1 MPLHDS
7 ARGMDPNSSVV
18 ITGGAGFIGSN
29 LADHYLE
36 LGCKVVVVDNFSRRG
51 SEDNVAWLSGRYG
64 ERMKLVR
71 ADVRSAG
78 NWQEEVAQA
87 AVVFHLAA
95 QVAVTTSVAD
105 PRADFEVNAAGT
117 LNVLEAARASRRMP
131 VVIYSSTNKV
141 YGNLEGCRVVERDSR
156 YVLADLPHGVPE
168 TYPLDF
174 QSPYGCSKGAADQYV
189 LDYGR
194 VYGLKT
200 VVFRQSCIYGP
211 RQFGLEDQ
219 GWVAWFALRALAGL
233 PITIYGDGK
242 QVRDVLYIDDLV
254 AAFKAAVQRIHAA
267 AGQAFNIGGGAENT
281 LSLRELIGLLQA
293 ELGKPVSY
301 SFQPWRPA
309 DQRVFVSD
317 IRKASA
323 VLGWRPKIS
332 VREGIRRLL
341 EWMENHWELL
351 DPVARRP
358 AGSWQGGAPQ

>member
-1 MPLHDS
+1 MS
-7 ARGMDPNSSVV
+7 KAREGGQRSEEPVL

-29 LADHYLE
+29 LADCYLSQ
-36 LGCKVVVVDNFSRRG
+36 GRNVVILDNFSRRG
-51 SEDNVAWLSGRYG
+51 SEDNAAWLLSRYG
-64 ERMKLVR
+64 GKLKVMR
-71 ADVRSAG
+71 ADVRAEG
-78 NWQEEVAQA
+78 AWQDEIAQA
-87 AVVFHLAA
+87 GVVFHLAA

-105 PRADFEVNAAGT
+105 PRTDFEINARGT
-117 LNVLEAARASRRMP
+117 LNVLEAARAARSKP

-141 YGNLEGCRVVERDSR
+141 YGSLEACRVVAEASR
-156 YVLADLPHGVPE
+156 YVLADLPEGIPE

-242 QVRDVLYIDDLV
+242 QVRDVLYVDDLLAAFEAAVRRADDV
-254 AAFKAAVQRIHAA
+254 AA
-267 AGQAFNIGGGAENT
+267 QAFNIGGGPENT
-281 LSLRELIGLLQA
+281 LSLRELIAMLEA
-293 ELGKPVSY
+293 ELGRPVPH
-301 SFQPWRPA
+301 SFERWRPA

-323 VLGWRPKIS
+323 LLGWRPRVS
-332 VREGIRRLL
+332 VQDGIRRLL
-341 EWMENHWELL
+341 RWLKDHWELVMPEGTQPRAPL
-351 DPVARRP
+351 P
-358 AGSWQGGAPQ
+358 GGACR